1 LTAALGWAT
10 NHRFTAKI
18 VASTR
23 TKELDVG
30 ILEGKKILIT
40 GVLTEASIAFSVA
53 KLAQEQ
59 GAEVILSSFGRML
72 PITTKISERLPKT
85 APVIELDATSED
97 DLAALSGR
105 IKEHFDSIDGIVHAI
120 AFAPQTAL
128 GGNFLETPWSDVSTA
143 VEVSAYSLKSIT
155 MAAKPVLKNPSSVVG
170 LTFDATVS
178 WPVYDW
184 MGVAKAAFES
194 TSRYLARYLGK
205 DGIRVN
211 LISAGPLRTTAAKGI
226 PGFATMEE
234 LWTDRA
240 PLGWDL
246 TNTETAARGIVA
258 LLSDWFPATTGEMI
272 HVDGGLH
279 STGA

>member
-1 LTAALGWAT
+1 M
-10 NHRFTAKI
+10 
-18 VASTR
+18 
-23 TKELDVG
+23 G

-59 GAEVILSSFGRML
+59 GAQVILSSFGRML
-72 PITTKISERLPKT
+72 PITAKISERLPKP
-85 APVIELDATSED
+85 APVIELDATSEE

-155 MAAKPVLKNPSSVVG
+155 MAAKPVLNNPSSVVG

-194 TSRYLARYLGK
+194 TSR
-205 DGIRVN
+205 
-211 LISAGPLRTTAAKGI
+211 
-226 PGFATMEE
+226 
-234 LWTDRA
+234 
-240 PLGWDL
+240 
-246 TNTETAARGIVA
+246 
-258 LLSDWFPATTGEMI
+258 
-272 HVDGGLH
+272 
-279 STGA
+279 

>member
-1 LTAALGWAT
+1 M
-10 NHRFTAKI
+10 
-18 VASTR
+18 
-23 TKELDVG
+23 G
-30 ILEGKKILIT
+30 ILQGKKILVT
-40 GVLTEASIAFSVA
+40 GVLTEASIAYSVA

-59 GAEVILSSFGRML
+59 GAEILLSSFGRML
-72 PITTKISERLPKT
+72 PITTKIAERLPK
-85 APVIELDATSED
+85 PVKVIELDATNDD
-97 DLAALSGR
+97 DLAALADRVRQNLGSL
-105 IKEHFDSIDGIVHAI
+105 DGIVHAI

-155 MAAKPVLKNPSSVVG
+155 MAAKPVLNKPSSVVG

-194 TSRYLARYLGK
+194 TARYLARYLGQ

-234 LWTDRA
+234 LWTERA

-246 TNTETAARGIVA
+246 SNTETAARGIIA

>member
-1 LTAALGWAT
+1 M
-10 NHRFTAKI
+10 
-18 VASTR
+18 
-23 TKELDVG
+23 G
-30 ILEGKKILIT
+30 ILEGKKILVT
-40 GVLTEASIAFSVA
+40 GVLTEASIAFAAA
-53 KLAQEQ
+53 KIAQEQ
-59 GAEVILSSFGRML
+59 GAEVLLSSFGRML
-72 PITTKISERLPKT
+72 PITQKIAERLPVPAK
-85 APVIELDATSED
+85 VIELDATNQD
-97 DLAALSGR
+97 DLDALAGR
-105 IKEHFDSIDGIVHAI
+105 VKEHLGELDGIVHAI

-128 GGNFLETPWSDVSTA
+128 GGNFMDTQWSDVSTA

-155 MAAKPVLKNPSSVVG
+155 TACLPVLKNPSSVVG

-194 TSRYLARYLGK
+194 TSRYLARYLGPQ
-205 DGIRVN
+205 GIRVN
-211 LISAGPLRTTAAKGI
+211 LVSAGPLRTTAAKGI

-246 TNTETAARGIVA
+246 TDTTAAAKALVA
-258 LLSDWFPATTGEMI
+258 LLSDFFPATTGEMI

>member
-1 LTAALGWAT
+1 L
-10 NHRFTAKI
+10 
-18 VASTR
+18 S
-23 TKELDVG
+23 
-30 ILEGKKILIT
+30 ILAGKKILIT
-40 GVLTEASIAFSVA
+40 GVLTEASIAFA
-53 KLAQEQ
+53 AARIAQEQ
-59 GAEVILSSFGRML
+59 GAEVLLSSFGRML
-72 PITTKISERLPKT
+72 PITQKISQRLPR
-85 APVIELDATSED
+85 PVQVIELDATREED
-97 DLAALSGR
+97 LNALASKV
-105 IKEHFDSIDGIVHAI
+105 KETIGSLDGIVHAI

-128 GGNFLETPWSDVSTA
+128 GGNFLSTQWSDVSTA

-155 MAAKPVLKNPSSVVG
+155 VACKEVLNKPSSVVG
-170 LTFDATVS
+170 LTFDASIS

-194 TSRYLARYLGK
+194 TARYLARYLGK

-211 LISAGPLRTTAAKGI
+211 LVSAGPLRTTAAKGI

-246 TNTETAARGIVA
+246 ADTEPAAKAIVA
-258 LLSDWFPATTGEMI
+258 LLSDFFPATTGEI
-272 HVDGGLH
+272 VHVDGGLH

>member
-1 LTAALGWAT
+1 M
-10 NHRFTAKI
+10 
-18 VASTR
+18 
-23 TKELDVG
+23 G

-40 GVLTEASIAFSVA
+40 GVLTEASIAFTA
-53 KLAQEQ
+53 ARLAQEQ
-59 GAEVILSSFGRML
+59 GAEVLLSSFGRML
-72 PITTKISERLPKT
+72 PITTKIAERLPKP
-85 APVIELDATSED
+85 AKVIELDATSAED
-97 DLAALSGR
+97 IASLAGR
-105 IKEHFDSIDGIVHAI
+105 IEAELGRLDGIVHAI

-128 GGNFLETPWSDVSTA
+128 GGNFMQTEWADVATA

-155 MAAKPVLKNPSSVVG
+155 TACLPVLNNPSSVVG
-170 LTFDATVS
+170 LTFDASVS

-194 TSRYLARYLGK
+194 TARYLARYLGAE
-205 DGIRVN
+205 GVRVN
-211 LISAGPLRTTAAKGI
+211 LVSAGPLRTTAAKGI
-226 PGFATMEE
+226 PGFAKMEE

-246 TNTETAARGIVA
+246 TDTEAAARGIIA
-258 LLSDWFPATTGEMI
+258 LLSDWFPATTGEII

>member
-1 LTAALGWAT
+1 M
-10 NHRFTAKI
+10 
-18 VASTR
+18 
-23 TKELDVG
+23 G
-30 ILEGKKILIT
+30 ILEGKKILVT
-40 GVLTEASIAFSVA
+40 GVLTEASIAFA
-53 KLAQEQ
+53 AARIAQEE
-59 GAEVILSSFGRML
+59 GAEVLLSSFGRML
-72 PITTKISERLPKT
+72 PITTKIAERLPKP
-85 APVIELDATSED
+85 AKVIELDATSQE
-97 DLAALSGR
+97 DLAALPGR
-105 IKEHFDSIDGIVHAI
+105 IKENLGELDGIVHAI

-128 GGNFLETPWSDVSTA
+128 GGNFLETEWSDVSTA

-155 MAAKPVLKNPSSVVG
+155 TACMPVLKNPSSVVG

-184 MGVAKAAFES
+184 MGVAKAAFEA
-194 TSRYLARYLGK
+194 TSRYLARYLGEK
-205 DGIRVN
+205 GVRVN
-211 LISAGPLRTTAAKGI
+211 LVSAGPLRTTAAKGI

-246 TNTETAARGIVA
+246 TDTDAAAKALVA

>member
-1 LTAALGWAT
+1 L
-10 NHRFTAKI
+10 
-18 VASTR
+18 
-23 TKELDVG
+23 G
-30 ILEGKKILIT
+30 ILEGKKILVT
-40 GVLTEASIAFSVA
+40 GVLTEASIAFSA
-53 KLAQEQ
+53 ARLAQEE
-59 GAEVILSSFGRML
+59 GAEVLLSSFGRML
-72 PITTKISERLPKT
+72 PITQKIAQRLPK
-85 APVIELDATSED
+85 PVEVIELDATNAD
-97 DLAALSGR
+97 HLAALPGEVEKHLGSL
-105 IKEHFDSIDGIVHAI
+105 DGIVHAI

-128 GGNFLETPWSDVSTA
+128 GGNFLETEWSDVATA

-155 MAAKPVLKNPSSVVG
+155 TACVPVLNNPSSVVG

-184 MGVAKAAFES
+184 MGVAKAAFEA
-194 TSRYLARYLGK
+194 TSRYLARYLGDK
-205 DGIRVN
+205 GIRVN
-211 LISAGPLRTTAAKGI
+211 LVSAGPLRTTAAKGI

-246 TNTETAARGIVA
+246 TDTEAAARGLVA

>member
-1 LTAALGWAT
+1 L
-10 NHRFTAKI
+10 
-18 VASTR
+18 
-23 TKELDVG
+23 G
-30 ILEGKKILIT
+30 ILEGKKILVT
-40 GVLTEASIAFSVA
+40 GVLTEASIAFSA
-53 KLAQEQ
+53 ARLAQEQ
-59 GAEVILSSFGRML
+59 GAEVLLSSFGRMF
-72 PITTKISERLPKT
+72 PITQKISQRLPKT
-85 APVIELDATSED
+85 AEVIELDAASDE
-97 DLAALSGR
+97 DLAALAGR
-105 IKEHFDSIDGIVHAI
+105 VKKTIGSLDGIVHAI

-128 GGNFLETPWSDVSTA
+128 GGNFLQTPWSDVSTA
-143 VEVSAYSLKSIT
+143 VQVSAYSLKSIT
-155 MAAKPVLKNPSSVVG
+155 MSAHSVLNNPSSVVG
-170 LTFDATVS
+170 LTFDASVS

-211 LISAGPLRTTAAKGI
+211 LVSAGPLRTTAAKGI

-246 TNTETAARGIVA
+246 SNTEPAAKALVA
-258 LLSDWFPATTGEMI
+258 LLSDWFPATSGEII

>member
-1 LTAALGWAT
+1 M
-10 NHRFTAKI
+10 
-18 VASTR
+18 
-23 TKELDVG
+23 G
-30 ILEGKKILIT
+30 ILAGKKILVT
-40 GVLTEASIAFSVA
+40 GVLTEASIAFA
-53 KLAQEQ
+53 AARIAQEE
-59 GAEVILSSFGRML
+59 GAEVLLSSFGRML
-72 PITTKISERLPKT
+72 PITTKIAERLPKP
-85 APVIELDATSED
+85 AKVIELDATSQD
-97 DLAALSGR
+97 DLAALPGR
-105 IKEHFDSIDGIVHAI
+105 IKENLGELDGIVHAI

-128 GGNFLETPWSDVSTA
+128 GGNFLETEWSDVSTA
-143 VEVSAYSLKSIT
+143 IEVSAYSLKSIT
-155 MAAKPVLKNPSSVVG
+155 TACLPVLKNPSSVVG

-194 TSRYLARYLGK
+194 TSRYLARYLGDK
-205 DGIRVN
+205 GIRVN
-211 LISAGPLRTTAAKGI
+211 LVSAGPLRTTAAKGI

-246 TNTETAARGIVA
+246 TDTDAAAKALVA

>member
-1 LTAALGWAT
+1 M
-10 NHRFTAKI
+10 
-18 VASTR
+18 
-23 TKELDVG
+23 G

-40 GVLTEASIAFSVA
+40 GVLTEASIAFSA
-53 KLAQEQ
+53 ARIAQEQ
-59 GAEVILSSFGRML
+59 GAEVLLSSFGRML
-72 PITTKISERLPKT
+72 PITTKIAERLPRPAK
-85 APVIELDATSED
+85 VIELDATNDD
-97 DLAALSGR
+97 DLAALPGR
-105 IKEHFDSIDGIVHAI
+105 IKESIGDIDGIVHAI
-120 AFAPQTAL
+120 AFAPQSAL
-128 GGNFLETPWSDVSTA
+128 GGNFMETQWPDVSTA
-143 VEVSAYSLKSIT
+143 VQVSAYSLKSIT
-155 MAAKPVLKNPSSVVG
+155 TACLPVLKNPSSVVG
-170 LTFDATVS
+170 LTFDATIS

-194 TSRYLARYLGK
+194 TARYLARYLGK

-246 TNTETAARGIVA
+246 TDTEAAAKGIVA
-258 LLSDWFPATTGEMI
+258 LLSDFFPATSGEI
-272 HVDGGLH
+272 VHVDGGLH

>member
-1 LTAALGWAT
+1 M
-10 NHRFTAKI
+10 
-18 VASTR
+18 S
-23 TKELDVG
+23 
-30 ILEGKKILIT
+30 ILAGKKILIT
-40 GVLTEASIAFSVA
+40 GVLTEASIAFA
-53 KLAQEQ
+53 AARIAQEQ
-59 GAEVILSSFGRML
+59 GAEVLLSSFGRML
-72 PITTKISERLPKT
+72 PITQKISQRLPR
-85 APVIELDATSED
+85 PVQVIELDATREED
-97 DLAALSGR
+97 LNALASKV
-105 IKEHFDSIDGIVHAI
+105 KETIGSLDGIVHAI

-128 GGNFLETPWSDVSTA
+128 GGNFLSTQWSDVSTA

-155 MAAKPVLKNPSSVVG
+155 VACKEVLNKPSSVVG
-170 LTFDATVS
+170 LTFDASIS

-194 TSRYLARYLGK
+194 TARYLARYLGK

-211 LISAGPLRTTAAKGI
+211 LVSAGPLRTTAAKGI

-246 TNTETAARGIVA
+246 ADTEPAAKAIVA
-258 LLSDWFPATTGEMI
+258 LLSDFFPATTGEI
-272 HVDGGLH
+272 VHVDGGLH

>member
-1 LTAALGWAT
+1 
-10 NHRFTAKI
+10 
-18 VASTR
+18 
-23 TKELDVG
+23 
-30 ILEGKKILIT
+30 
-40 GVLTEASIAFSVA
+40 
-53 KLAQEQ
+53 
-59 GAEVILSSFGRML
+59 ML
-72 PITTKISERLPKT
+72 PITQKISQRLPKT
-85 APVIELDATSED
+85 AEVIELDAASDD
-97 DLAALSGR
+97 DLAALAGR
-105 IKEHFDSIDGIVHAI
+105 VKETLGSLDGIVHAI

-128 GGNFLETPWSDVSTA
+128 GGNFLETEWSDVATA
-143 VEVSAYSLKSIT
+143 VQVSAYSLKSIT
-155 MAAKPVLKNPSSVVG
+155 MSAHSVLNNPSSVVG
-170 LTFDATVS
+170 LTFDASVS

-211 LISAGPLRTTAAKGI
+211 LVSAGPLRTTAAKGI

-246 TNTETAARGIVA
+246 SNTEPAAKALVA
-258 LLSDWFPATTGEMI
+258 LLSDWFPATSGEII

>member
-1 LTAALGWAT
+1 M
-10 NHRFTAKI
+10 
-18 VASTR
+18 
-23 TKELDVG
+23 G
-30 ILEGKKILIT
+30 ILEGKKILVT
-40 GVLTEASIAFSVA
+40 GVLTEASIAFSA
-53 KLAQEQ
+53 ARLAQEQ
-59 GAEVILSSFGRML
+59 GAEVLLSSFGRML
-72 PITTKISERLPKT
+72 PITQKISQRLPKT
-85 APVIELDATSED
+85 AEVIELDAASDE
-97 DLAALSGR
+97 DLAALAGR
-105 IKEHFDSIDGIVHAI
+105 VKETVGSLDGIVHAI

-128 GGNFLETPWSDVSTA
+128 GGNFLETEWSDVATA
-143 VEVSAYSLKSIT
+143 VQVSAYSLKSIT
-155 MAAKPVLKNPSSVVG
+155 MSAHSVLNNPSSVVG
-170 LTFDATVS
+170 LTFDASVS

-211 LISAGPLRTTAAKGI
+211 LVSAGPLRTTAAKGI

-246 TNTETAARGIVA
+246 SNTEPAAKALVA
-258 LLSDWFPATTGEMI
+258 LLSDWFPATSGEII

>member
-1 LTAALGWAT
+1 L
-10 NHRFTAKI
+10 
-18 VASTR
+18 
-23 TKELDVG
+23 G
-30 ILEGKKILIT
+30 ILEGKKILVT
-40 GVLTEASIAFSVA
+40 GVLTEASIAYSA
-53 KLAQEQ
+53 ARLAQEE
-59 GAEVILSSFGRML
+59 GAEVLLSSFGRML
-72 PITTKISERLPKT
+72 PITQKIAQRLPKP
-85 APVIELDATSED
+85 AEVIELDATNSEH
-97 DLAALSGR
+97 LAALPGEVKKHLGSL
-105 IKEHFDSIDGIVHAI
+105 DGIVHAI

-128 GGNFLETPWSDVSTA
+128 GGNFLETEWSDVSTA

-155 MAAKPVLKNPSSVVG
+155 TACVPVLNNPSSVVG

-184 MGVAKAAFES
+184 MGVAKAAFEA
-194 TSRYLARYLGK
+194 TSRYLARYLGDK
-205 DGIRVN
+205 GIRVN
-211 LISAGPLRTTAAKGI
+211 LVSAGPLRTTAAKGI

-246 TNTETAARGIVA
+246 TDTEAAARGLVA

>member
-1 LTAALGWAT
+1 M
-10 NHRFTAKI
+10 
-18 VASTR
+18 
-23 TKELDVG
+23 G
-30 ILEGKKILIT
+30 ILEGKKILVT
-40 GVLTEASIAFSVA
+40 GVLTEASIAFSA
-53 KLAQEQ
+53 ARLAQQE
-59 GAEVILSSFGRML
+59 GAVLLSSFGRML
-72 PITTKISERLPKT
+72 PITQKIAERLPKP
-85 APVIELDATSED
+85 AKVIELDATSAEN
-97 DLAALSGR
+97 LAALPGH
-105 IKEHFDSIDGIVHAI
+105 IKEHLGSLDGIVHAI
-120 AFAPQTAL
+120 AFAPQSAL
-128 GGNFLETPWSDVSTA
+128 GGNFMETEWSDVSTA
-143 VEVSAYSLKSIT
+143 VEVSAYSLKALT
-155 MAAKPVLKNPSSVVG
+155 AACVPVLKNPSSVVG

-194 TSRYLARYLGK
+194 TSRYLARYLGDK
-205 DGIRVN
+205 GIRVN

-234 LWTDRA
+234 LWTGRA

-246 TNTETAARGIVA
+246 TDTEAAAKGLVA